1 MAETS
6 EERSQSGRWAALAFG
21 LGFPSVLTF
30 GYFVA
35 LTGQPRGLVQAFYGA
50 GKLLQFGFPLAWA
63 LLSASR
69 LPRPAWPGRRGAL
82 AGLCF
87 GLVVLAGALA
97 LHRGLLLPRGL
108 YGAAAEAVRAKVTSL
123 GMDSAIR
130 FAAAGVFYSVV
141 HSAAEEY
148 YWRWFVFGELRR
160 ACGPGRAILG
170 SSLGFMA
177 HHVIILATFLGWA
190 SPWTYAASAAVAV
203 GGAFWAWLYQRT
215 GSLLGPW
222 LGHLLVDAAIFTAGF
237 DLAGFG
243 GR

>member
-1 MAETS
+1 MKETDG
-6 EERSQSGRWAALAFG
+6 ERSRSGQWAALAFG

-35 LTGQPRGLVQAFYGA
+35 LSGQPRGLVQAFYAA

-63 LLSASR
+63 LHATGR
-69 LPRPAWPGRRGAL
+69 LPRPAWPGWRGAL
-82 AGLCF
+82 AGLAF
-87 GLVVLAGALA
+87 GLAVLAGAMA
-97 LHRGLLLPRGL
+97 LHRGWLLPLGL

-123 GMDSAIR
+123 GLDSAAR
-130 FAAAGVFYSVV
+130 FAAAGVFYSVI

-160 ACGPGRAILG
+160 ACGPAWAIAG

-190 SPWTYAASAAVAV
+190 SPWTWAASLAVAV
-203 GGAFWAWLYQRT
+203 GGAFWAWLYHKT
-215 GSLLGPW
+215 GSLYGPW
-222 LGHLLVDAAIFTAGF
+222 LSHLLIDAAIFTVGY
-237 DLAGFG
+237 DLW
-243 GR
+243 R